1 MAKFELSVYDMRT
14 EKVAKTLQRNKIPVN
29 LYIRFQ
35 ELSESLTKQKI
46 TKDADMFAALRDLFV
61 ETFPE
66 LTSDEYMNC
75 VDVGEVLRMFRD
87 IIAKASQVSAGNS
100 KN

>member
-1 MAKFELSVYDMRT
+1 MAKFELSVYDMAT
-14 EKVAKTLQRNKIPVN
+14 EKVVKTLQRNKIPVN

-46 TKDADMFAALRDLFV
+46 TKDAEMFAALKELFV
-61 ETFPE
+61 ETFTE
-66 LTSDEYMNC
+66 LTADEYMNC

>member
-1 MAKFELSVYDMRT
+1 MAKFELSVYDMKT
-14 EKVAKTLQRNKIPVN
+14 EKVVKTLQRNKIPVN

-46 TKDADMFAALRDLFV
+46 TKDAEMFAALKELFV

-66 LTSDEYMNC
+66 LTADEYMSS

>member
-1 MAKFELSVYDMRT
+1 MAKFELSVYDMKT
-14 EKVAKTLQRNKIPVN
+14 EKVVKTLQRNKIPVN

-46 TKDADMFAALRDLFV
+46 TKDAEMFSALKDLFV

-66 LTSDEYMNC
+66 LTADEYMNG

>member
-1 MAKFELSVYDMRT
+1 MAKFELSVYDMTT
-14 EKVAKTLQRNKIPVN
+14 EKVIKTLQRNKIPVN

-46 TKDADMFAALRDLFV
+46 TKDAEMFAALKDLFV

-66 LTSDEYMNC
+66 LTADEYMNG

>member
-1 MAKFELSVYDMRT
+1 MAKFELSVYDMKT
-14 EKVAKTLQRNKIPVN
+14 EKVVKTLQRNKIPVN

-46 TKDADMFAALRDLFV
+46 TKDAEMFAALKDLFV

-66 LTSDEYMNC
+66 LTADEYMNG

>member
-1 MAKFELSVYDMRT
+1 MAKFELSVYDMKT
-14 EKVAKTLQRNKIPVN
+14 EKVVKTLQRNKIPVN

-46 TKDADMFAALRDLFV
+46 TKDAEMFAALKELFV

-66 LTSDEYMNC
+66 LTADEYMSS

-87 IIAKASQVSAGNS
+87 IITKASQVSAGNS